1 MSELNN
7 LDSDELLL
15 LSTYIQNQQ
24 DIINDLMEKNMQIT
38 TELQVARIQIKQ
50 LESINN
56 MKAKPTKRLSAFKQE
71 RLGLLQDAARKAKQK

>member
-1 MSELNN
+1 
-7 LDSDELLL
+7 
-15 LSTYIQNQQ
+15 
-24 DIINDLMEKNMQIT
+24 MQIT